1 MIAFQIKDTK
11 AFMQLLLM
19 KEYFDHFL
27 VEEATITTFN
37 TFHIDGRIMKDFYSK
52 EELEENPA
60 RANEFSTWQ
69 DIRPIAFQLIK
80 GKKTPLGFQFVFHLH
95 REAALKLLA
104 NEECTVP
111 ENALKAFV
119 LNIKYDGTHV
129 TCITATALNTFLMDK
144 SADVVWDKAVNQ
156 FFTKLNINFDVE
168 K

>member
-1 MIAFQIKDTK
+1 MLAFQIKDTK
-11 AFMQLLLM
+11 IFMQLLLM

-37 TFHIDGRIMKDFYSK
+37 TFHINGRIMKDFYTK
-52 EELEENPA
+52 EELEESPEKNE
-60 RANEFSTWQ
+60 EFSSWK

-80 GKKTPLGFQFVFHLH
+80 GKKTPLGFQFTFHLH

-104 NEECTVP
+104 SEECTVP

-119 LNIKYDGTHV
+119 LNIKYDGSHV

-144 SADVVWDKAVNQ
+144 SADTVWDKAVNT
-156 FFTKLNINFDVE
+156 FLTKLNIPFE
-168 K
+168 TSL